1 MVVSVSEQVCA
12 MVFIAYAVAGDGG
25 ATLNLFK
32 TKQQAAE
39 FGRAT
44 VSQVGG
50 RVRLYKVDN
59 RQVEV
64 ARTAI
69 PRGDLFAIEVI
80 TATNATNAPNVGAV
94 AALPRYTPVRP
105 TSTRS
110 T

>member
-1 MVVSVSEQVCA
+1 
-12 MVFIAYAVAGDGG
+12 MVFIAYAEASDRG

-44 VSQVGG
+44 VSRLGG
-50 RVRLYKVDN
+50 RVRLNKVDN

-69 PRGDLFAIEVI
+69 PHGDLFAIEVI
-80 TATNATNAPNVGAV
+80 TVD
-94 AALPRYTPVRP
+94 RCRP
-105 TSTRS
+105 LVHAGDLKVHTKCRN
-110 T
+110 